1 MPADERH
8 HNSLFAD
15 FVTML
20 LFSAAAGVFARF
32 GVFEAAAVFG
42 AMAAVQVVVVALNV
56 SEVR

>member
-1 MPADERH
+1 
-8 HNSLFAD
+8 
-15 FVTML
+15 ML